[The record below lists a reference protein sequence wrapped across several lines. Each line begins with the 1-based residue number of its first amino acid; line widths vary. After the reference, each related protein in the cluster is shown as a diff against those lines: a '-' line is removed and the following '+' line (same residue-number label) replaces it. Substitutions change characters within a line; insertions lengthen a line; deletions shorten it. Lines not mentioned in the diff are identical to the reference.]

1 MEQVG
6 EGFTFCFDE
15 SAPERYNGSWIT
27 KVYIAHEEDI
37 EGDLKPGEGRFWPDW
52 TREEA
57 LLKRISER
65 DLQRLGIGPA
75 CQECCYEVEGE
86 TRREIKDRLEKAGFT
101 YQPWGLGEEPG
112 EKWRS
117 YPDLD
122 RLTVPEEPLEF

>member
-15 SAPERYNGSWIT
+15 SAPEQYNGRWVT
-27 KVYIAHEEDI
+27 KVYIAHEDDI
-37 EGDLKPGEGRFWPDW
+37 EGDLKPGEGRYWPDW

-75 CQECCYEVEGE
+75 CMDCCYEVEGTPE
-86 TRREIKDRLEKAGFT
+86 EIEGRLIEAGFRYVSHWT
-101 YQPWGLGEEPG
+101 KL
-112 EKWRS
+112 
-117 YPDLD
+117 
-122 RLTVPEEPLEF
+122 